1 MTIAQRIWGGFGLTF
16 LILVIMGTASY
27 RNANN
32 LVATAERVNHTH
44 RVLGGLN
51 RVLSLLQD
59 AEIGQRGYL
68 LTSDKT
74 YLEPYSNALKQIP
87 TEVGNL
93 ITLTSDNQNQGD
105 RIKQRLQPLIDE
117 KLAELKE
124 TIDLHDNADIQ
135 KALEAVKSD
144 HGKKAMDNIRVV
156 IVEMQKEERDL
167 LKQRSDAANSANTT
181 ATVVSIVATILAL
194 ALVLA
199 AGSFITR
206 STSAEIASRERAE
219 ADKDEMIAVV
229 RELTSPLQAASQEI
243 NAASQQQ
250 LTSLNESVAS
260 LNQISSTAEE
270 FKATIQEFAD
280 RARSVQEAAGETAKQ
295 ASEGRTLAQQSAERT
310 DAVREGARAAGE
322 TVLQFTDQMQRITE
336 ITDTVNEIAGQT
348 KLLALNA
355 SIEAARAGEEGKGFA
370 VVATQVRELANQSKA
385 AASNI
390 ASLLSDTQTSLQ
402 SVVDRIE
409 QGSGQSDET
418 ATMVRTMA
426 DRFEGIVA
434 AFDQTADAMTQIAG
448 GAQQQEGSIAELVAG
463 LTQIENASKET
474 SASAEQTQ
482 KSITDIDQQI
492 GTLNETMQKF
502 KV

>member
-1 MTIAQRIWGGFGLTF
+1 M
-16 LILVIMGTASY
+16 
-27 RNANN
+27 
-32 LVATAERVNHTH
+32 
-44 RVLGGLN
+44 
-51 RVLSLLQD
+51 
-59 AEIGQRGYL
+59 
-68 LTSDKT
+68 
-74 YLEPYSNALKQIP
+74 
-87 TEVGNL
+87 
-93 ITLTSDNQNQGD
+93 
-105 RIKQRLQPLIDE
+105 
-117 KLAELKE
+117 
-124 TIDLHDNADIQ
+124 
-135 KALEAVKSD
+135 
-144 HGKKAMDNIRVV
+144 
-156 IVEMQKEERDL
+156 
-167 LKQRSDAANSANTT
+167 
-181 ATVVSIVATILAL
+181 
-194 ALVLA
+194 
-199 AGSFITR
+199 
-206 STSAEIASRERAE
+206 
-219 ADKDEMIAVV
+219 
-229 RELTSPLQAASQEI
+229 
-243 NAASQQQ
+243 
-250 LTSLNESVAS
+250 
-260 LNQISSTAEE
+260 
-270 FKATIQEFAD
+270 
-280 RARSVQEAAGETAKQ
+280 
-295 ASEGRTLAQQSAERT
+295 
-310 DAVREGARAAGE
+310 
-322 TVLQFTDQMQRITE
+322 LQFTDQMQRITE